1 MGFLNSLMPK
11 IFLVKKPCGKCSYT
25 VFLES
30 SKLIVNWGLKLKN
43 FLEKSFSRI
52 NLQVQ
57 IVHPEGFVPS
67 WPVLHREE
75 DGLDLGSRQLAV
87 LTLLG
92 SHFRCWCL
100 QGVDLDFMQPLMC
113 MCMQNEL

>member
-43 FLEKSFSRI
+43 FLEKKFFQNQFASPNCSPRGIRAELAGVAQGGRWF
-52 NLQVQ
+52 
-57 IVHPEGFVPS
+57 GFRKQTACCADPS
-67 WPVLHREE
+67 
-75 DGLDLGSRQLAV
+75 GL
-87 LTLLG
+87 
-92 SHFRCWCL
+92 
-100 QGVDLDFMQPLMC
+100 PL
-113 MCMQNEL
+113 